1 MERYRETST
10 YCRENLIWMGF
21 AILALFMWLGWEI
34 YQTMQGKISLLG
46 YGYILM
52 FAALLIWRFAFR
64 YTYILTNKE
73 MIIITEGL
81 GINRTYK
88 VDLAQT
94 ESYTNR
100 YVRKFFRQTKIG
112 RYVHRYSSGDNNQ
125 SRLLVFS
132 THGKLTGVIFKAS
145 DRFIDELRT
154 MMPKKFLDMN
164 E

>member
-10 YCRENLIWMGF
+10 YCRENLIWMGL
-21 AILALFMWLGWEI
+21 AIAALLAWLGWEI
-34 YQTMQGKISLLG
+34 YQTMQGKVSLIG

-52 FAALLIWRFAFR
+52 FFVLLIWRFAFR

-73 MIIITEGL
+73 LIIITYGF
-81 GINRTYK
+81 GVNRTYK

-100 YVRKFFRQTKIG
+100 YVRKFFRQTKIS
-112 RYVHRYSSGDNNQ
+112 RYIHRYSSGDKNPT
-125 SRLLVFS
+125 RLLVFS
-132 THGKLTGVIFKAS
+132 TNGKLTGVIFKAS
-145 DRFIDELRT
+145 DRFIEELKV